1 MAAVVGSDDLSL
13 PFGGEAKR
21 QARSG
26 STKPQTVGIETAHDA
41 QTSEAIS
48 EALENAAQ
56 GNKLFRKT
64 PLVGG
69 HEVKEAAYHLGG

>member
-21 QARSG
+21 QVRSG
-26 STKPQTVGIETAHDA
+26 STQQRTVGIKTFHGDA
-41 QTSEAIS
+41 IR

-69 HEVKEAAYHLGG
+69 HAVKEAAYHLGG

>member
-1 MAAVVGSDDLSL
+1 MAAAVGSDDLSL
-13 PFGGEAKR
+13 PLGGKAKR
-21 QARSG
+21 QVRSG
-26 STKPQTVGIETAHDA
+26 STQQRTVGIKTFHGDG
-41 QTSEAIS
+41 TNEAIR

-69 HEVKEAAYHLGG
+69 HAVKEAAYHLGG